1 MKHYSG
7 FTKIKRNPN
16 TCYDDP
22 TSMLSGVS
30 SMGGGLSLPML
41 PLIEGGASLISGLV
55 KQNQASKLKQQL
67 DRPDPELQK
76 YMGELD
82 RQRKSFESG
91 SAYGHE
97 MRELKNQESATQSGV
112 IQAAK
117 GNTGSALQAIEQ
129 VGLNTGMA
137 YGKIAA
143 QGQERQDRY
152 NEMYGN
158 LVSKMEN
165 RKYEENAYEYQQKQ
179 ADARDSKMKGLQTLL
194 NTAALGGSPKSG
206 AGGGSNITSMLQGLM
221 GGGGGAASKAGGAGL
236 SNPFSSI
243 SSMFGTGGASAAG
256 GGAGATA
263 AAGGGAGAAAGG
275 GATAAAGGGATLSS
289 IAPLLLL

>member
-16 TCYDDP
+16 TCYDFDI
-22 TSMLSGVS
+22 S
-30 SMGGGLSLPML
+30 SLLGKAGGLGAAGSLALGAGTGGIGLAAL
-41 PLIEGGASLISGLV
+41 PLLEGGASLISGLV
-55 KQNQASKLKQQL
+55 KQHQASKLKQQL

-97 MRELKNQESATQSGV
+97 MRELKNQEASTQRGV

-129 VGLNTGMA
+129 VGLNTGNA
-137 YGKIAA
+137 YSKIAA

-179 ADARDSKMKGLQTLL
+179 ADARDAKMKGLQTLL
-194 NTAALGGSPKSG
+194 NTASLSGSPK
-206 AGGGSNITSMLQGLM
+206 GGGDMNSMLKSLM
-221 GGGGGAASKAGGAGL
+221 GGGGGGGLGGIIGQGATMGEAGGAVG
-236 SNPFSSI
+236 
-243 SSMFGTGGASAAG
+243 AAG
-256 GGAGATA
+256 GVAGTFSQ
-263 AAGGGAGAAAGG
+263 
-275 GATAAAGGGATLSS
+275 L
-289 IAPLLLL
+289 APLLLL